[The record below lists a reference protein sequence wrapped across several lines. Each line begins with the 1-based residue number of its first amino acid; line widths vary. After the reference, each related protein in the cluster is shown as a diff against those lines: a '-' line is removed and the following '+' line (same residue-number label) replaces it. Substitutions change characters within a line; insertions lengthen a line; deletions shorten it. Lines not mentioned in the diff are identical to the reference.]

1 MNRSGESNAQERA
14 YRTSS
19 IINAETLRHDL
30 ARIVERVRKG
40 EDFTVFHRSRPVF
53 RIVPVPGAVEF
64 GNIEDD
70 PLYKADAVGRSKDGL
85 TAADH
90 DRILYGESKKG

>member
-1 MNRSGESNAQERA
+1 MNRSGEPNGQERA
-14 YRTSS
+14 YRMSS
-19 IINAETLRHDL
+19 IINTNTLRHEL

-53 RIVPVPGAVEF
+53 RIVPVNGAVEF
-64 GNIEDD
+64 ENIEDD
-70 PLYKADAVGRSKDGL
+70 PLYKAEAVGRSKDGL

-90 DRILYGESKKG
+90 DRILYGESNE

>member
-1 MNRSGESNAQERA
+1 MNHSGEPNGQERS
-14 YRTSS
+14 YRMSS
-19 IINAETLRHDL
+19 IINVNTLRHEL

-40 EDFTVFHRSRPVF
+40 EDFTVFQRSRPVF
-53 RIVPVPGAVEF
+53 RIVPVNGAVEF

-70 PLYKADAVGRSKDGL
+70 PLYKAEAVGRSKDGL

-90 DRILYGESKKG
+90 DRILYGESKG

>member
-1 MNRSGESNAQERA
+1 MNLSGEPNGQERA
-14 YRTSS
+14 YRMSS
-19 IINAETLRHDL
+19 IINTNTLRHEL

-40 EDFTVFHRSRPVF
+40 ENFTVFYRSRPVF
-53 RIVPVPGAVEF
+53 RIVPVNGAVEF

-70 PLYKADAVGRSKDGL
+70 PLYKAEAVGRSKDGL

-90 DRILYGESKKG
+90 DRILYGESKG